1 VSAPFG
7 ALLSGAILQSVD
19 KMNSLRLA
27 FNYLRIGI
35 LNEFQYRVNLYIQLL
50 QSTIALI
57 TGLIGLNLVFDQTT
71 DLGGWSKPELLAVMG
86 VFILMGGLIRSAI
99 QPNMERLM
107 EDIRAGTLDFL
118 LTKPADAQLL
128 ASIREF
134 RLWQG
139 VDILTGGVVLGV
151 ALSQLHWNISL
162 WGAFGFISALCLG
175 SVMIYC
181 FWLMVT
187 SSAFWIIRVHEIA
200 NLFEG
205 LYAAGRWPVDIY
217 PNWLRLGLTFLI
229 PVAFAVTIPA
239 EALTGRL
246 TPLTLIGALMLTVL
260 LFVLTRVI
268 WKRGLRSY
276 SGASS

>member
-1 VSAPFG
+1 MEAIK
-7 ALLSGAILQSVD
+7 LS
-19 KMNSLRLA
+19 

-35 LNEFQYRVNLYIQLL
+35 LNEFQYRVNFFIQIL
-50 QSTIALI
+50 QSFIALI
-57 TGLIGLNLVFDQTT
+57 TGLIGLNLVFSQTS
-71 DLGGWSKPELLAVMG
+71 DLGGWSKAELLAVMG
-86 VFILMGGLIRSAI
+86 VFILMGGVIRSAI
-99 QPNMERLM
+99 QPNMERIM
-107 EDIRAGTLDFL
+107 DDIRNGTLDFL

-134 RLWQG
+134 RLWQS
-139 VDILTGGVVLGV
+139 VDIVTGIVVLLA
-151 ALSQLHWNISL
+151 ALSQLGLNISL
-162 WGAFGFISALCLG
+162 WNAVGFLLTLILG

-187 SSAFWIIRVHEIA
+187 SSAFWFIRVHEIA

-217 PNWLRLGLTFLI
+217 PGWLRAWLTFII

-246 TPLTLIGALMLTVL
+246 TPVTLLGAFALTIFLFTV
-260 LFVLTRVI
+260 TRYV
-268 WKRGLRSY
+268 WKRGLRIY
-276 SGASS
+276 GGASA

>member
-1 VSAPFG
+1 
-7 ALLSGAILQSVD
+7 LQSVAIPLLVD
-19 KMNSLRLA
+19 EMKSMRLA
-27 FNYLRIGI
+27 LNYLRIGI
-35 LNEFQYRVNLYIQLL
+35 MNEFQYRVNLYIQLL
-50 QSTIALI
+50 QSIIALI
-57 TGLIGLNLVFDQTT
+57 TGLIGLNLVFAQTT
-71 DLGGWSKPELLAVMG
+71 TLGGWSKPELLAVMG
-86 VFILMGGLIRSAI
+86 VFILMGGLIRFAI
-99 QPNMERLM
+99 QPNMERIM
-107 EDIRAGTLDFL
+107 EDIRGGTLDFL
-118 LTKPADAQLL
+118 LTKPADPQLL

-139 VDILTGGVVLGV
+139 VDILTGIIVLCV
-151 ALSQLHWNISL
+151 AMAQLNWSITFWEFL
-162 WGAFGFISALCLG
+162 GFISALCLG
-175 SVMIYC
+175 GLMIYC

-187 SSAFWIIRVHEIA
+187 STAFWFIRVQEIA

-217 PNWLRLGLTFLI
+217 PTWLRFGLTFLI

-246 TPLTLIGALMLTVL
+246 TPVTLLGAFALTLVL
-260 LFVLTRVI
+260 FGLTRMI